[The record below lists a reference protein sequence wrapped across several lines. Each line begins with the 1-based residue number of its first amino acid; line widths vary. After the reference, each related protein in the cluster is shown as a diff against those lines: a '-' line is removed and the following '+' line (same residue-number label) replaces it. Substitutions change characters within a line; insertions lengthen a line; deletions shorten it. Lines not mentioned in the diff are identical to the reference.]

1 MPTMWVVVANSSA
14 ARILAAPTPEGALEE
29 LECYAHPASRM
40 RDQDIASD
48 RPGRAFDS
56 VGGRR
61 HAMENEVGPKD
72 QEAVRFAEQLAARLN
87 DARAAGEFDQVILVA
102 GPRFLGLLRER
113 LGPQVENVV
122 ASTVDKDL
130 AKLSVPEVR
139 RRLPERLYSVL
150 Q

>member
-1 MPTMWVVVANSSA
+1 MWVVVANSSA
-14 ARILAAPTPEGALEE
+14 ARILAAPTPDGALEE

-48 RPGRAFDS
+48 RPGS
-56 VGGRR
+56 VMSAGGGR

-130 AKLSVPEVR
+130 AKLSLPEVR
-139 RRLPERLYSVL
+139 RRLPERLYSAL

>member
-1 MPTMWVVVANSSA
+1 
-14 ARILAAPTPEGALEE
+14 
-29 LECYAHPASRM
+29 
-40 RDQDIASD
+40 
-48 RPGRAFDS
+48 
-56 VGGRR
+56 
-61 HAMENEVGPKD
+61 MENEVGPKD

-130 AKLSVPEVR
+130 AKLSLPEVR
-139 RRLPERLYSVL
+139 RRLPERLYSAL